1 MKHIRK
7 WVKILPV
14 VLVLA
19 ISGVSLFGQFK
30 TPSDSKARIY
40 WEGFD
45 HSAFLSRLDSN
56 QDGFISR
63 QEWDSFFTDQD
74 ADNDQRLSRDEIQNA
89 MRKSG
94 GEEIPDPNSERIA
107 AFDRLDANKNG
118 KIDPA
123 EWPGK
128 SKDFRYID
136 SDHDGF
142 LSREEFLSPNG
153 RWRNETFE
161 NLDFSGDRVI
171 SRSEWLDSNADFD
184 RLDRDRN
191 GTIDRSEFYK
201 SR

>member
-7 WVKILPV
+7 RAKIFPV
-14 VLVLA
+14 ALVLA

-30 TPSDSKARIY
+30 TPSDSKARTY
-40 WEGFD
+40 WEGFN

-63 QEWDSFFTDQD
+63 QEWDSFFNNQD
-74 ADNDQRLSRDEIQNA
+74 ADNDQRLSRDEIQSA
-89 MRKSG
+89 MRQVG
-94 GEEIPDPNSERIA
+94 GEEIPNSDSDRIA
-107 AFDRLDANKNG
+107 AFERLDANKNG

-142 LSREEFLSPNG
+142 LSREEFLSPNA

-161 NLDFSGDRVI
+161 NLDFNGDRVI
-171 SRSEWLDSNADFD
+171 PRSEWLDSNADFD
-184 RLDRDRN
+184 RLDRDHN